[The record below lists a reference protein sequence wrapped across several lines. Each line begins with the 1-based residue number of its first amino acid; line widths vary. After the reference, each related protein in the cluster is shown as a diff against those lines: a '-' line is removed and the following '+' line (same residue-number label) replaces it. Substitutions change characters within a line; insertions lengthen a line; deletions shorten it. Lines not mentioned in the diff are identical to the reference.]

1 MARKSSPRP
10 HDPAASERLAYSYI
24 RFSTPE
30 QAKGDSHRRQT
41 AAAAAYCTAHG
52 LRLVDDAVYHDLGV
66 SAYRGA
72 NLGEAGA
79 LGQFLRAVEDGS
91 IPKGSTLLVENLDR
105 VSRQAA
111 RKAVRTL
118 ERIVEAGVDVVT
130 LSDGRCYNEE
140 VLDSDPV
147 ALVMAVLIFTRANE
161 ESRIKATRLRSAWA
175 GKRQR
180 AASEKLTSV
189 APAWLS
195 LNKETGEWTVVEDR
209 AAIIRDIF
217 AAALAGTGMEAIART
232 LNEAGIA
239 PWRRG
244 TVWHRSYIAKILTN
258 PAVIGRLQ
266 PHAMEVGADGI
277 RRRVPTG
284 EPLEGYYPAI
294 IDTETFHAVQAQRD
308 TSGKYSAKGGKV
320 NNLIAGL
327 GRCGRCG
334 GPLARV
340 MKGTGKKGGHAKL
353 VCRNTLNGSGACDA
367 PRVRQ
372 SEVEEAVWEIVLL
385 SPDAMRSLAISSGS
399 LADEIT
405 ATDEALTLARSV
417 AASTADA
424 FMASRTV
431 RPYLKDSSV
440 LRDRLAAAEAEV
452 ERLADQ
458 LASLVSRAGDLAAPP
473 EKTLQE
479 LRSLYP
485 EREERRQECNALLR
499 RLAAAVVVSD
509 GAAVTVQWK
518 SGAETD
524 AFLWGA
530 EEQQA

>member
-10 HDPAASERLAYSYI
+10 HDAAASERLAYSYI

-41 AAAAAYCTAHG
+41 AAAAAYCAAHG
-52 LRLVDDAVYHDLGV
+52 LRLVDDAAYHDLGV

-72 NLGEAGA
+72 NLGETGA
-79 LGQFLRAVEDGS
+79 LGQFLRAVEEGS
-91 IPKGSTLLVENLDR
+91 IPKGATLLVENLDR

-130 LSDGRCYNEE
+130 LSDGRCYNED

-180 AASEKLTSV
+180 ASSEKLTSI

-195 LNKETGEWTVVEDR
+195 LDKDTGEWIVNEER
-209 AAIIRDIF
+209 AAIVGDIF
-217 AAALAGTGMEAIART
+217 KAALAGTGTEAIART
-232 LNEAGIA
+232 LNAAGIA

-244 TVWHRSYIAKILTN
+244 TVWHRSYVLKILTN
-258 PAVIGRLQ
+258 PAVFGRLQ
-266 PHAMEVGADGI
+266 PHAMEVGADGV

-294 IDTETFHAVQAQRD
+294 IDPETFHAVQAQRD
-308 TSGKYSAKGGKV
+308 TSGKSSGKGGTV

-334 GPLARV
+334 GSIARV
-340 MKGTGKKGGHAKL
+340 NKGTSGPKAGHAKL
-353 VCRNTLNGSGACDA
+353 VCRNTLNGTGDCDA

-372 SEVEEAVWEIVLL
+372 FEVEEAVWEIILL
-385 SPDAMRSLAISSGS
+385 SPDTIRSLAISSGS
-399 LADEIT
+399 LAREI
-405 ATDEALTLARSV
+405 AAADEALTQARDV
-417 AASTADA
+417 AASIADA
-424 FMASRTV
+424 FTASR
-431 RPYLKDSSV
+431 DSSV

-452 ERLADQ
+452 ERLSDH
-458 LASLVSRAGDLAAPP
+458 LASLVDRADSLAAPP

-479 LRSLYP
+479 LRTLYP

-509 GAAVTVQWK
+509 AAAVTVQWK

-524 AFLWGA
+524 AFLWGSEA
-530 EEQQA
+530 AQQA